1 MTTRKSEGPK
11 GLRGLAAAGGWRSRL
26 ATAAAAA
33 ALSGCA
39 APPGSNAP
47 AASGSAG
54 GATAVGAD
62 SKLQTCT
69 EPVGTVRLQDD
80 TASQAASTA
89 QANPN
94 LAGIQALLGGLASLG
109 SLSGARGSAPAP
121 AAGAGSVSMDS
132 LRLLIQQS
140 NCLLIVDRGMA
151 ETGTLDEKRRART
164 GNETSDDANMGPGQE
179 MAADYVLRSRVV
191 EMGTKESSGFS
202 LGALS
207 KIVGGA
213 SLNKA
218 VTEAKVMLIMSDV
231 RRNVQIAVAQGKG
244 SGENTG
250 LATTALGG
258 KGGLGLLGLGYKSE
272 SNTSGTTVLLQAF
285 ADAYNNLVP
294 AMQNYKQQS
303 VRGGAGAGGTLK
315 VQGSR
320 ANDAPV
326 VQK

>member
-1 MTTRKSEGPK
+1 MTTRKSGRAS
-11 GLRGLAAAGGWRSRL
+11 GRRGMATGDAWPNAMAAAT
-26 ATAAAAA
+26 TAMLVV
-33 ALSGCA
+33 LSGCA
-39 APPGSNAP
+39 APPVSNAP
-47 AASGSAG
+47 TASGSAG

-80 TASQAASTA
+80 MASPAASAA
-89 QANPN
+89 QANPS
-94 LAGIQALLGGLASLG
+94 LAGIQALLGGLAGLG
-109 SLSGARGSAPAP
+109 AGRGSAPAQ

-151 ETGTLDEKRRART
+151 EAGTVAEKGRTRT

-294 AMQNYKQQS
+294 AMQNYKQQN

-320 ANDAPV
+320 AGDAPV